1 MPFSKFLENLTAP
14 FKRIKNRSL
23 VLALGFLILTF
34 CLLLF
39 WFSAMF
45 LGSYPVRTFFM

>member
-1 MPFSKFLENLTAP
+1 MPFSKNLENLTAP

-34 CLLLF
+34 VC
-39 WFSAMF
+39 
-45 LGSYPVRTFFM
+45 FFFNFKRCF